1 MRYFNYVTQ
10 EEEDIQT
17 AVSFYLICTNAQTQR
32 YSVIASPLDVLTL
45 PSCPLTRSRDYWPI
59 SWEQIEN
66 APQAHLFPQRHL
78 RGEPLTLDDVQEYFK
93 FNPQMMYPQ
102 QFGRVQLMLRVY
114 VVGLILYQVPVVAEA
129 PRPVERPIAAGT
141 WIKYG
146 SLLALAVGMI
156 SICFAFN
163 SSYQNH
169 RGL

>member
-66 APQAHLFPQRHL
+66 APQAHLFPQGCL

-93 FNPQMMYPQ
+93 VNPQMMPPQ
-102 QFGRVQLMLRVY
+102 QFGRLQLMLRAY
-114 VVGLILYQVPVVAEA
+114 VIVLFIYQVPVVAEA
-129 PRPVERPIAAGT
+129 PRPLERQIAAGT

-156 SICFAFN
+156 SICLAFEQN
-163 SSYQNH
+163 YQNH
-169 RGL
+169 HGL

>member
-1 MRYFNYVTQ
+1 MWYFNYVTQ

-32 YSVIASPLDVLTL
+32 YSVIASPQDPLTL
-45 PSCPLTRSRDYWPI
+45 SSCPLTRSQDYWPI
-59 SWEQIEN
+59 SRQQIEN
-66 APQAHLFPQRHL
+66 APQANLFPQGHL

-102 QFGRVQLMLRVY
+102 QFGRVQLMLRAY
-114 VVGLILYQVPVVAEA
+114 VVGLFIYQMPVAAEI